1 MRTLHGIFDVNND
14 GVISFDDFVM
24 LAEKFGDL
32 GHLSKQEMDGFLG
45 VLKVSPTCKW
55 SGCAKLKLLTL
66 SGNLGEKLGSSGT
79 LQHYISRAISHW
91 HASCHDWQRFEEKST
106 QVPPLFVSSSRH
118 RF

>member
-45 VLKVSPTCKW
+45 VLKVSPTCK
-55 SGCAKLKLLTL
+55 
-66 SGNLGEKLGSSGT
+66 
-79 LQHYISRAISHW
+79 
-91 HASCHDWQRFEEKST
+91 
-106 QVPPLFVSSSRH
+106 
-118 RF
+118 